1 MKQVFPYGF
10 IIDYLSHLDVT
21 VKPMFGCH
29 GIYIDDVIYL
39 FACKRSGRKKL
50 NGVSIAVKKEYAEE
64 IKKEFPGARIGDNK
78 NPWLSI
84 AESSKY
90 FEEYCIKFC
99 ELISKRDKRVGR
111 HTKRKLRK
119 IL

>member
-1 MKQVFPYGF
+1 MKQEFPYGF
-10 IIDYLSHLDVT
+10 IIDYLSHLDIT

-29 GIYIDDVIYL
+29 SIYVGDVIYL
-39 FACKRSGRKKL
+39 FVCKRSKRKKL
-50 NGVSIAVKKEYAEE
+50 NGVSISVKKEYTDE
-64 IKKEFPGARIGDNK
+64 IKGEFPYAQMGDNK

-90 FEEYCIKFC
+90 FEEYCVKFC
-99 ELISKRDKRVGR
+99 ELISKKDKRIGR

-119 IL
+119 FL